1 MVNLSLVHI
10 IGNML
15 NMGEF
20 RKEKLNRLQHL
31 VPAGMLATTAWLR
44 KRGYPTNLLVYYV
57 SRGWLESPARG
68 VYRRPGA
75 PLKWQH
81 AVYSLTQML
90 EGSVHVGGLTAL
102 ELRGYAHFLKPSGLA
117 RVDLYLDAKPPG
129 WLAKLD
135 LGVRFVTHRN
145 ALFAFAAKAMHE
157 PQRPAYALRQEVNAV
172 ATEPW
177 GAWDDPL
184 PVALPER
191 AMLEFLDEVPANQS
205 LEHAALLM
213 QGLHDLAS
221 KRVLELLRACR
232 SVKVKRLFL
241 ALAAR
246 QQFQWVRPVLA
257 AADRG
262 EVDLGRGKRS
272 LGKGGRF
279 DAKYRITVPDDS
291 DVRG

>member
-1 MVNLSLVHI
+1 MLSMAEH
-10 IGNML
+10 
-15 NMGEF
+15 
-20 RKEKLNRLQHL
+20 RKDKLNKLQYL
-31 VPAGMLATTAWLR
+31 LPAGLLATTAWLG
-44 KRGYPTNLLVYYV
+44 KHGYPTNLLAHYV
-57 SRGWLESPARG
+57 ARGWLESPARG
-68 VYRRPGA
+68 VYRRPGP

-90 EGSVHVGGLTAL
+90 EGPVHVGGLTAL
-102 ELRGYAHFLKPSGLA
+102 ELRGYAHFLKPRGLGQ
-117 RVDLYLDAKPPG
+117 VDLYLGAKPPG
-129 WLAKLD
+129 WLAKLG
-135 LGVRFVTHRN
+135 LAERFVTHPN
-145 ALFAFAAKAMHE
+145 TLFAFAATALHE
-157 PQRPAYALRQEVNAV
+157 PPPPAYALRQEVHAV

-191 AMLEFLDEVPANQS
+191 AVLEFLDEVPARQS

-213 QGLHDLAS
+213 QGLHDLGS

-246 QQFQWVRPVLA
+246 QRFQWVKPVLA

-279 DAKYRITVPDDS
+279 DAKYRITVPEDS

>member
-1 MVNLSLVHI
+1 MVEHFKSKINY
-10 IGNML
+10 
-15 NMGEF
+15 
-20 RKEKLNRLQHL
+20 LQTL
-31 VPAGMLATTAWLR
+31 LPEGLLAPTSWLEE
-44 KRGYPTNLLVYYV
+44 RGYSRSLLAGYV
-57 SRGWLESPARG
+57 KRGWLESPAHG

-81 AVYSLTQML
+81 AVYSLGRIL
-90 EGSVHVGGLTAL
+90 GGSVHVGGLTAL
-102 ELRGYAHFLKPSGLA
+102 ELRGYAHFLKPRGLA
-117 RVDLYLDAKPPG
+117 QVELYLDAKPPG
-129 WLAKLD
+129 WLAKLG
-135 LGVRFVTHRN
+135 LAERFVAHRN
-145 ALFAFAAKAMHE
+145 TLFAFPVTAMHE
-157 PQRPAYALRQEVNAV
+157 PPPPAYALRQEVNGV
-172 ATEPW
+172 AAEPW

-213 QGLHDLAS
+213 QGLHDLGS
-221 KRVLELLRACR
+221 RRVLELLGACR

-246 QQFQWVRPVLA
+246 QQFQWVKPVLA

-262 EVDLGRGKRS
+262 EVTLGRGKRS
-272 LGKGGRF
+272 LAKGGKL
-279 DAKYRITVPDDS
+279 DPKYQITVPDES